1 MTGVRLDKWLWAA
14 RFFKTRAKA
23 KEAIEGGK
31 VHVNGQ
37 RGKPSKDVQ
46 INNELVISQGWDKK
60 TVIVKNVT
68 DKRGGA
74 PAAQLLYTETEESI
88 ENRNL
93 QSMQRKSAGA
103 LISQGPSSKRDRRLI
118 RKFRDQNL

>member
-14 RFFKTRAKA
+14 RLFKTRGKA
-23 KEAIEGGK
+23 KEAIDGGK

-68 DKRGGA
+68 GKRGGA

-93 QSMQRKSAGA
+93 QSIQRKAAGA
-103 LISQGPSSKRDRRLI
+103 LISRGPPSKRDRRLI

>member
-14 RFFKTRAKA
+14 RLFKTRGKA
-23 KEAIEGGK
+23 KEAIDGGK

-88 ENRNL
+88 KNRNL
-93 QSMQRKSAGA
+93 QSIQRKAAGA
-103 LISQGPSSKRDRRLI
+103 LISRGPPSKRDRRLI

>member
-23 KEAIEGGK
+23 KGAIEGGK
-31 VHVNGQ
+31 VHVNGH
-37 RGKPSKDVQ
+37 RGKPSKDIQ
-46 INNELVISQGWDKK
+46 INDELVISQGWDKK
-60 TVIVKNVT
+60 TVIVKDVT

-103 LISQGPSSKRDRRLI
+103 LITRGPPSKRDRRLI

>member
-1 MTGVRLDKWLWAA
+1 VIGVRLDKWLWAA
-14 RFFKTRAKA
+14 RLFKTRGKA
-23 KEAIEGGK
+23 KEAIDGGK

-88 ENRNL
+88 KNRNL
-93 QSMQRKSAGA
+93 QSIQRKAAGA
-103 LISQGPSSKRDRRLI
+103 LISRGPPSKRDRRLI

>member
-31 VHVNGQ
+31 VHVNGK

-93 QSMQRKSAGA
+93 QSMQRRSAGA
-103 LISQGPSSKRDRRLI
+103 LISQVPPSKRDRRLI